1 MLVVPKPVAA
11 RFPLYLRQLEEYEA
25 DGVALVSSRE
35 LGAKLGTSAAQV
47 RKDLACF
54 GHFGLPGVGYPV
66 KELVEQLKRIIG
78 RDHRWRVALVGAG
91 NLGRALC
98 RYKGFLEKGFE
109 ILAVFDKDRSKIGK
123 HIGPKTIRPMSEF
136 ARTVRGEH
144 IELGV
149 IAVPAREAQAVAKQ
163 MVKAGIR
170 GILNFAPVRLTVP
183 EGVTVCAVD
192 LAVELQQLSFS
203 LKSGEPALPAAN

>member
-1 MLVVPKPVAA
+1 MLAVPKPVAV

-25 DGVALVSSRE
+25 DGVALVSSRQLGE
-35 LGAKLGTSAAQV
+35 KLGASAAQV

-54 GHFGLPGVGYPV
+54 GHFGRPGVGYPV
-66 KELVEQLKRIIG
+66 RELVEQIKRIIG
-78 RDHRWRVALVGAG
+78 LDHCWRVALVGAG

-98 RYKGFLEKGFE
+98 RYKGFVEKGFE
-109 ILAVFDKDRSKIGK
+109 ILAVFDKDQSKIGK
-123 HIGPKTIRPMSEF
+123 HIGGKDIRPMSEF
-136 ARTVRGEH
+136 ACTVRSER

-149 IAVPAREAQAVAKQ
+149 IAVPAREAQTVAEQ

-170 GILNFAPVRLTVP
+170 GVLNFAPVRLAVP
-183 EGVTVCAVD
+183 QGITVCAVD

-203 LKSGEPALPAAN
+203 LKSGERAFPTAN